1 MERPQK
7 VDCVLFDCDGVLVD
21 SEPVAARRNVKVF
34 HMLDIPATYEDAL
47 TLCGCDGVA
56 GIPAI
61 AAKYGKEMDKERF
74 EAKTT
79 EARDNGILPRTIYI
93 DPTLEL
99 NEGVRDLLVNLR
111 EKGVKCGLVSTTV
124 AAHVLAL
131 LNRFGLVSLFDV
143 IIAGD
148 MVQNRKP
155 NPEPYLT
162 AMEILGTTPEHAV
175 VVEDSPTGV
184 AAGVASGAY
193 VLGYTGSS
201 VVQDVS
207 AAAEVLASYAEFDL
221 V

>member
-1 MERPQK
+1 M
-7 VDCVLFDCDGVLVD
+7 
-21 SEPVAARRNVKVF
+21 
-34 HMLDIPATYEDAL
+34 
-47 TLCGCDGVA
+47 
-56 GIPAI
+56 
-61 AAKYGKEMDKERF
+61 
-74 EAKTT
+74 
-79 EARDNGILPRTIYI
+79 
-93 DPTLEL
+93 
-99 NEGVRDLLVNLR
+99 
-111 EKGVKCGLVSTTV
+111 
-124 AAHVLAL
+124 
-131 LNRFGLVSLFDV
+131 SLFDV

-207 AAAEVLASYAEFDL
+207 AAAEVLASYADFDL
-221 V
+221 A